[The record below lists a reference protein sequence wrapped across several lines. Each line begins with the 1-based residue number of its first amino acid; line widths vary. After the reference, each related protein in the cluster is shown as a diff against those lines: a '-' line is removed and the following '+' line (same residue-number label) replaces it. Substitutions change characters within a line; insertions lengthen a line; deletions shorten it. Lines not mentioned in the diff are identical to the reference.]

1 VTTSTADFRYIVR
14 IIGTDIDG
22 LKKLP
27 IGLLKI
33 KGINRR
39 LADAIVKVAGF
50 DPEMPIGN
58 LKDTDIKKLEN
69 VIKDPS
75 KFGVPV
81 WLLNYQ
87 KDLETGKD
95 LHLTG
100 PDLTLSTRS
109 GIKLMI
115 ESRSWKGVRHSFGLK
130 VRGQRTRTTGR
141 KGRVVGVKRK
151 RVAAAR

>member
-1 VTTSTADFRYIVR
+1 MKTQTTDFRYIVR

-33 KGINRR
+33 KGINNR

-50 DPEMPIGN
+50 NPLMSVGN
-58 LKDTDIKKLEN
+58 LTDAEIKKLEN
-69 VIKDPS
+69 IIKEPS
-75 KFGVPV
+75 KFGVPI
-81 WLLNYQ
+81 WLLNRR

-100 PDLTLSTRS
+100 PDLTLSTRT
-109 GIKLMI
+109 GIKLMV
-115 ESRSWKGVRHSFGLK
+115 ESRSWKGVRHSLGLK
-130 VRGQRTRTTGR
+130 VRGQKTRTTGR
-141 KGRVVGVKRK
+141 KGRVVGVRRK
-151 RVAAAR
+151 RAR

>member
-1 VTTSTADFRYIVR
+1 MKTKAADFRYIVR

-33 KGINRR
+33 KGINNR

-50 DPEMPIGN
+50 NPGMGVGN
-58 LKDTDIKKLEN
+58 LTDAEIKKLEN
-69 VIKDPS
+69 IIKEPS

-81 WLLNYQ
+81 WLLNRR

-100 PDLTLSTRS
+100 PDLTLSTRT
-109 GIKLMI
+109 GIKLMV
-115 ESRSWKGVRHSFGLK
+115 ESRSWKGVRHSLGLK
-130 VRGQRTRTTGR
+130 VRGQKTRTTGR
-141 KGRVVGVKRK
+141 KGRVVGVRRK
-151 RVAAAR
+151 RAR

>member
-1 VTTSTADFRYIVR
+1 MKTKTTDFRNIVR
-14 IIGTDIDG
+14 IIGTNIDG

-33 KGINRR
+33 KGINNR

-50 DPEMPIGN
+50 NPLMFVGN
-58 LKDTDIKKLEN
+58 LTDAEIKKLEN
-69 VIKDPS
+69 IIKEPS

-81 WLLNYQ
+81 WLLNRR

-100 PDLTLSTRS
+100 PDLTLSTRT
-109 GIKLMI
+109 GIKLMV
-115 ESRSWKGVRHSFGLK
+115 ESRSWKGVRHSLGLK
-130 VRGQRTRTTGR
+130 VRGQKTRTTGR
-141 KGRVVGVKRK
+141 KGRVVGVRRK
-151 RVAAAR
+151 RAR

>member
-1 VTTSTADFRYIVR
+1 MKTKAADFRYIIR
-14 IIGTDIDG
+14 MIGTDIDG

-33 KGINRR
+33 KGINNR

-50 DPEMPIGN
+50 DLGMSVGN
-58 LKDTDIKKLEN
+58 LTDAEIKKLED
-69 VIKDPS
+69 VIKEPS

-81 WLLNYQ
+81 WLLNRR

-100 PDLTLSTRS
+100 PDLTLSTRA
-109 GIKLMI
+109 GIKLMV
-115 ESRSWKGVRHSFGLK
+115 ESRSWKGVRHSLGLK
-130 VRGQRTRTTGR
+130 VRGQKTRTTGR
-141 KGRVVGVKRK
+141 KGRVVGVRRK
-151 RVAAAR
+151 RAR

>member
-1 VTTSTADFRYIVR
+1 MKTKAADFRYIIR
-14 IIGTDIDG
+14 MIGTDIDG

-33 KGINRR
+33 KGINNR

-50 DPEMPIGN
+50 NLGMFVGN
-58 LKDTDIKKLEN
+58 LTDAEIKKLED
-69 VIKDPS
+69 VIKEPS

-81 WLLNYQ
+81 WLLNRR

-100 PDLTLSTRS
+100 PDLTLSTRM

-115 ESRSWKGVRHSFGLK
+115 ESRSWKGVRHSLGLK
-130 VRGQRTRTTGR
+130 VRGQKTRTTGR
-141 KGRVVGVKRK
+141 KGRVVGVRRK
-151 RVAAAR
+151 RAR